1 MFLLQKTLRDGHL
14 KALQKKLELLEQLCR
29 ALQKERNDLNNR
41 LGVLEKQGGKDAF
54 VPPEAHTHKLLAREE
69 EEDDD
74 DDEEDKEKDKGEQ
87 EDPCLL
93 QHGALENQD
102 IYQTPKMLEMDP
114 SSGIETTTSAGLE
127 INHHAKTVC
136 ELQD

>member
-1 MFLLQKTLRDGHL
+1 M
-14 KALQKKLELLEQLCR
+14 QKKLELLEQLCR

-41 LGVLEKQGGKDAF
+41 LGVLTKQGDKDALA
-54 VPPEAHTHKLLAREE
+54 PPEAHKPKLLAREE

-74 DDEEDKEKDKGEQ
+74 DDDDDNEEDKEKDKGEQ
-87 EDPCLL
+87 EEPCLL

-102 IYQTPKMLEMDP
+102 IFQTPKLLEMDA
-114 SSGIETTTSAGLE
+114 SSGIRTTATAVLE
-127 INHHAKTVC
+127 ISQQAKTVC

>member
-41 LGVLEKQGGKDAF
+41 LGVLKKQGDKDT
-54 VPPEAHTHKLLAREE
+54 PEAHKAKLLAREE
-69 EEDDD
+69 EEEEED

-102 IYQTPKMLEMDP
+102 IYQTPKLLEMDA
-114 SSGIETTTSAGLE
+114 SSGIETTATAVLE
-127 INHHAKTVC
+127 INQHAKTVC